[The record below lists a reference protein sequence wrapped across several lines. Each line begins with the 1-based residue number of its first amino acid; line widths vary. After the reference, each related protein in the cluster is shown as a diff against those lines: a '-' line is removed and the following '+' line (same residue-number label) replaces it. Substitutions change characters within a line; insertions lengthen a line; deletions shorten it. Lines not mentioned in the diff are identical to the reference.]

1 MGVIQRIRS
10 ILIDDFDNH
19 FARTESIR
27 VRQWDCRANL
37 PACPT
42 RGQGLYEAK
51 HGLKAMPFERLPAHV
66 RDAYH
71 AMAEGPCGYAFRGN
85 NSAYRTG
92 KRP

>member
-1 MGVIQRIRS
+1 MGFIQRIRS
-10 ILIDDFDNH
+10 FATDASGSQ
-19 FARTESIR
+19 FARSEAIR
-27 VRQWDCRANL
+27 VRGWDCRANL

-51 HGLKAMPFERLPAHV
+51 HGLKAMPFGRLPAHV

-71 AMAEGPCGYAFRGN
+71 AVVEGPCGYAFRGN
-85 NSAYRTG
+85 NSAYRNG